1 MKLTTPAA
9 NIVVATL
16 YLLALVAVSYIAKLI
31 FKFNSKETNAQSKYS
46 SQNLSK
52 GLQQPLMKTNIN
64 HWKVLV

>member
-9 NIVVATL
+9 NIIVATL
-16 YLLALVAVSYIAKLI
+16 YLLALVAVGYIAKLI
-31 FKFNSKETNAQSKYS
+31 FKFNSKVNNAQSKYS
-46 SQNLSK
+46 KQNLSK